1 MDELTIDEALAE
13 ECDFDSEPGEFLDD
27 DRANRLL
34 RVHTNLTRDLADV
47 EYVYN
52 AERERLDGWRDD
64 RTAKIRARVEWVERS
79 LELYH
84 RAKLAQDP
92 KLVTIDLPNGQHRA
106 RKQQPE
112 FIVDPAV
119 FLPWAEANAPECI
132 RTPEPK
138 PAPDMA
144 AIKKTLTVD
153 SGSEGD
159 TVHALALGGEV
170 VPGVSVVLR
179 GRKHEVVR

>member
-1 MDELTIDEALAE
+1 MDLDDVLGEDIDY
-13 ECDFDSEPGEFLDD
+13 CTEPAEFLDD

-34 RVHTNLTRDLADV
+34 RVHMNLTRDLSGIEDV
-47 EYVYN
+47 YA
-52 AERERLDGWRDD
+52 AERARLDDWRDD
-64 RTAKIRARVEWVERS
+64 RTAAIRSRVEWVERA

-84 RAKLAQDP
+84 RAKLAQNP

-112 FIVDPAV
+112 WKIDPDI
-119 FLPWAEANAPECI
+119 FLPWAEKNAPECI
-132 RTPEPK
+132 RVPEPK

-144 AIKKTLTVD
+144 AIKATLTTD
-153 SGSEGD
+153 DGAEGD

>member
-1 MDELTIDEALAE
+1 MDLDEALGE
-13 ECDFDSEPGEFLDD
+13 EIDYDSEPGEFLDD

-34 RVHTNLTRDLADV
+34 RVHMNLSRDLSSVADT
-47 EYVYN
+47 YA
-52 AERERLDGWRDD
+52 AERARLDDWRDD
-64 RTAKIRARVEWVERS
+64 RTETIGKRVRWVEQA

-84 RAKLAQDP
+84 RAKLAQNP

-112 FIVDPAV
+112 WKVDADV
-119 FLPWAEANAPECI
+119 FLPWAEKNAPECI
-132 RTPEPK
+132 RVPEPK

-144 AIKKTLTVD
+144 QIKATLTAD
-153 SGSEGD
+153 EGAEGD

-170 VPGVSVVLR
+170 VPGVSVVIR
-179 GRKHEVVR
+179 GRKHEVIR

>member
-1 MDELTIDEALAE
+1 MDDLDDVLGEDIDY
-13 ECDFDSEPGEFLDD
+13 DTEPGEFLDD

-34 RVHTNLTRDLADV
+34 RVHANLTADLDGIAN
-47 EYVYN
+47 VYA
-52 AERERLDGWRDD
+52 AERFRLDDWRDE
-64 RTAKIRARVEWVERS
+64 RTDAVRRRMNWVEQA

-84 RAKLAQDP
+84 RAKLAQNP
-92 KLVTIDLPNGQHRA
+92 KLVTIDLPNGKHQA

-112 FIVDPAV
+112 WNVDPDV
-119 FLPWAEANAPECI
+119 FLPWAEQNAPECI

-138 PAPDMA
+138 PAPDIA
-144 AIKKTLTVD
+144 TIKKALTVD

-159 TVHALALGGEV
+159 TVHALALGGEI

-179 GRKHEVVR
+179 GRKHEVIR

>member
-1 MDELTIDEALAE
+1 MSDLDEALGE
-13 ECDFDSEPGEFLDD
+13 DIDYDTEPAEFLDD

-34 RVHTNLTRDLADV
+34 RVHMNLSRDLAGIED
-47 EYVYN
+47 VYN
-52 AERERLDGWRDD
+52 AERARLDDWRDE
-64 RTAKIRARVEWVERS
+64 RTAAVRARVEWVEQA

-84 RAKLAQDP
+84 RAKLAQNP

-112 FIVDPAV
+112 WKVDPDV
-119 FLPWAEANAPECI
+119 FLPWAEVNAPQCI
-132 RTPEPK
+132 RVPEPK

-144 AIKKTLTVD
+144 AIKAALTTD
-153 SGSEGD
+153 EGAEGD
-159 TVHALALGGEV
+159 TVRALALGGEV

-179 GRKHEVVR
+179 GRKHEVIR